1 MSNAVGNDRGMATR
15 RFTTNAHVAAM
26 LDGVDELPCA
36 FCTAS
41 CPVPDYVLAVRQHDG
56 KHEPVA
62 VCQSCSD
69 TLLVF
74 AEGLA
79 QAAGER

>member
-1 MSNAVGNDRGMATR
+1 MATT

-36 FCTAS
+36 FCSAA
-41 CPVPDYVLAVRQHDG
+41 CAVPDYVLAVRQHDG

-62 VCQSCSD
+62 VCESCSE
-69 TLLVF
+69 TLLTVLPLF
-74 AEGLA
+74 AKGLA
-79 QAAGER
+79 NAAGAS